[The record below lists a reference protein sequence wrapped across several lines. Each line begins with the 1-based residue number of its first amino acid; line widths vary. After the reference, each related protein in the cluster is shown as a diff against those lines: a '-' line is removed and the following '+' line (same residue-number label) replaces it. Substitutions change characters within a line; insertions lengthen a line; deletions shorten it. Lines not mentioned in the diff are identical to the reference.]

1 MRNIDKRKTNFK
13 VSLYFTFWQSRKYTA
28 SNQDLHVF
36 TKYRKSSRL
45 LLHFF
50 FFFVLPNKMATTKK
64 ITQKPT
70 VIYPEPE
77 Q

>member
-50 FFFVLPNKMATTKK
+50 FLFRTSKQNGNNKK